1 MVLDSTREILFGNR
15 MAANRF
21 GDFEQGQDIVHLIR
35 VPAFLDLV
43 NKTLAGSTSVHKRI
57 AMGDPVNE
65 TFDVKVSPFTVDEIG
80 GNLLL
85 LISFRDVSAV
95 LQAEEM
101 RSDFVANVSHE
112 LRSPLSS
119 ITGFIETLKGPAKN
133 DAAAQTRFLD
143 LMEQEAVRM
152 ARLIADLLSLSTVEA
167 KRRQRPQDSID
178 VVAIAQ
184 QVQALLEKS
193 AADQERTIELIVP
206 EPIALIPGDADELNQ
221 VIHNLLE
228 NALKYSAPHSTIT
241 VTISIQTKVAG
252 MSGSTLAIQVTDRG
266 EGIAPQHLPRLT
278 ERFYR
283 ADSHRSRNEGGTGLG
298 LAIVKHIVQHHRG
311 RLKIESDVGTG
322 STFTIYLP
330 TKF

>member
-1 MVLDSTREILFGNR
+1 
-15 MAANRF
+15 
-21 GDFEQGQDIVHLIR
+21 
-35 VPAFLDLV
+35 
-43 NKTLAGSTSVHKRI
+43 
-57 AMGDPVNE
+57 MGDPVNE

-184 QVQALLEKS
+184 QVQALFEKS

-252 MSGSTLAIQVTDRG
+252 MSGSTLAIQITDRG